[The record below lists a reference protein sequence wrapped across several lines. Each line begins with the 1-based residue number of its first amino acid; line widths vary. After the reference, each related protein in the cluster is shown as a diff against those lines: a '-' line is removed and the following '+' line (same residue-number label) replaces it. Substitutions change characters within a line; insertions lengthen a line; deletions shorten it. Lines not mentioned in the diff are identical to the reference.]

1 MRKLVYVAT
10 NPVKDRLVERVHQW
24 PGVNGLGA
32 LLGQRPLRATRPRH
46 FFRRDGKMPAA
57 VTLQLVLPPELGDPE
72 PLRAELRQ
80 QVAAAEAAVAAER

>member
-32 LLGQRPLRATRPRH
+32 LLGERPLRATRPRH
-46 FFRRDGKMPAA
+46 FFAETARCP
-57 VTLQLVLPPELGDPE
+57 LQ
-72 PLRAELRQ
+72 
-80 QVAAAEAAVAAER
+80 